1 MVVLLADWMLVIFF
15 QSVQVGAVPPGFSD
29 AAKDDGGAAWP
40 QEIFLLA
47 AAEAGMGGGEARAV
61 PRPSA

>member
-1 MVVLLADWMLVIFF
+1 M
-15 QSVQVGAVPPGFSD
+15 PPGSSD
-29 AAKDDGGAAWP
+29 AAKDGGGAAWP

-47 AAEAGMGGGEARAV
+47 AAGAGMGGGEARAV